1 MGKLERVSRTLVR
14 QGAIID
20 IYDDEMRLPN
30 GEVEHWD
37 YVEHRMGAAAVV
49 PVLPDGRILLVKQ
62 FRPALNRYT
71 WELPAGC
78 RDVKDEPTSITAKR
92 ELAEETGYSSDD
104 ISRILSL
111 KTTVA
116 FCNEL
121 VDVYLA
127 KNIYKVSEQH
137 LDPAEDI
144 EFKFWEVDELLPM
157 IYSGE
162 MQDGKTVAGILA
174 YTNMFNKANN

>member
-1 MGKLERVSRTLVR
+1 MGKLERINRTLVR
-14 QGAIID
+14 HGAIID

-30 GEVEHWD
+30 GEIEHWD
-37 YVEHRMGAAAVV
+37 YVHHRMGAAAVV
-49 PVLPDGRILLVKQ
+49 PVLPDGKILLVKQ

-78 RDVKDEPTSITAKR
+78 RDAEDEPTSITAKR
-92 ELAEETGYSSDD
+92 ELEEETGYSTDD
-104 ISRILSL
+104 LSRLLSL

-144 EFKFWEVDELLPM
+144 SLREWSVDELLEK

-162 MQDGKTVAGILA
+162 MQDGKTVAGVLA
-174 YTNMFNKANN
+174 YVARLK